1 MSNDD
6 SKKNDINDY
15 FYSADVRFLVAMGPA
30 TPPAS
35 SSHIGGNFHPTWKN
49 NSMLWKNNFHHV
61 VKKERHGNITTITD
75 IQAMQYLQ
83 ADSSFTKWCPF
94 KKTIFQ
100 LFHVNS
106 DAAPIVRQHQ
116 HDVETRKP
124 WSWCWVSSKSS
135 LKQENNNCP

>member
-1 MSNDD
+1 MSNAD

-35 SSHIGGNFHPTWKN
+35 SSHIGGNFHP
-49 NSMLWKNNFHHV
+49 MWKNNFHH
-61 VKKERHGNITTITD
+61 VKKERHGNITTITG

-83 ADSSFTKWCPF
+83 ADSSFTKGCPF

-116 HDVETRKP
+116 HDLETRKP